1 MHKFLSELKAAK
13 RLGALHPR
21 SHSLRK
27 EHVRKMHEAGIL
39 IFPWNVDTPED
50 IQRML
55 EMGVDGVIV
64 DDPLLM

>member
-1 MHKFLSELKAAK
+1 
-13 RLGALHPR
+13 
-21 SHSLRK
+21 
-27 EHVRKMHEAGIL
+27 MHEAGIL